1 MKNLGDYMIT
11 ERYTTAFYGIDT
23 KFYTDDFV
31 AYLWEQ
37 SATKEYK
44 NSEVFITARIDSN
57 KLVCGEIRGC
67 EIGEPVYVL
76 VSVRNQ
82 ADYTDEEIYKASY
95 LNVVNEVRQKLGN
108 PHMSIA
114 IEKVDYYYFAQ
125 T

>member
-1 MKNLGDYMIT
+1 MIT
-11 ERYTTAFYGIDT
+11 ERYTTVFYKIDT

-37 SATKEYK
+37 SANNEYK
-44 NSEVFITARIDSN
+44 NSGLFIPARIDRN
-57 KLVCGEIRGC
+57 KLVCGEVRGC

-82 ADYTDEEIYKASY
+82 VDYTDEEIYKASY
-95 LNVVNEVRQKLGN
+95 LNVVNEVRKKLGN